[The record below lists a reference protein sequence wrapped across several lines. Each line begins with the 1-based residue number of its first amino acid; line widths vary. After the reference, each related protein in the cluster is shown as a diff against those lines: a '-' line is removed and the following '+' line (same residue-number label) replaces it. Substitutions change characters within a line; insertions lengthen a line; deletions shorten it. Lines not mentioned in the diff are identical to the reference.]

1 MPSSARHEQ
10 RRVQVQPRV
19 GAIMARW
26 AEHCFKA
33 YDIRGLANGDGS
45 GELTPAFAER
55 LGRALATYL
64 GAKRLAVGRDIRT
77 SSPALADALMQG
89 MQAAGTDVIDLDV
102 CTTGALYHAC
112 WTMDVD
118 GGVMVTASHLP
129 MPTHNG
135 FKMCRGNL
143 PLAGDEIQEL
153 REVFLAGEFSTG
165 EGARTLT
172 PHMPGYLAAI
182 AESVG
187 PLGRPVHVAVDAG
200 NAVPGP
206 FLVDVLE
213 AIGAKVEA
221 VHCTW
226 DASEPNHGADPTR
239 PYNMTDLADLV
250 NQHGCEFGLGSDG
263 DGDRIGA
270 VTETGAFVYPDRLVA
285 LLVGDVLADLGEDA
299 TANERTVIYDVK
311 CSMNVESA
319 ILAAG
324 GTPLMARTGH
334 SFMKRALA
342 DRPGCRFAAEMS
354 GHLFPADRGWYGFDC
369 SLYNAARLVELW
381 SRQAPEGPTFGE
393 ALDAVA
399 PNLPTTGECKVPC
412 EEDRKEAVV
421 AGITAAFA
429 DLPHSTVDGVR
440 VRFEDEDGHL
450 QGWYLARRSNTEAV
464 LVMRAEARTE
474 EGLDHIR
481 AHIESRV
488 ADLIDVEGFLD
499 AFA

>member
-1 MPSSARHEQ
+1 
-10 RRVQVQPRV
+10 VQPRR
-19 GAIMARW
+19 GDSMATW
-26 AEHCFKA
+26 PEHCFKA

-45 GELTPAFAER
+45 GELTPSFAER
-55 LGRALATYL
+55 LGQALGTYL

-77 SSPALADALMQG
+77 SSPALADALMRG
-89 MQAAGTDVIDLDV
+89 MQAAGTDVVDLDV

-112 WTMDVD
+112 WTMNVD

-143 PLAGDEIQEL
+143 PLAGEEIQEL
-153 REVFLAGEFSTG
+153 RGVFLEGEFTDG
-165 EGARTLT
+165 QGTRTT
-172 PHMPGYLAAI
+172 MPHMPTYLSAI

-187 PLGRPVHVAVDAG
+187 PLGRQVHVAVDAG

-206 FLVDVLE
+206 FLVEVLE
-213 AIGAKVEA
+213 AIGANVEA
-221 VHCTW
+221 IHCTW

-239 PYNMTDLADLV
+239 PYNMTDLAELV
-250 NQHGCEFGLGSDG
+250 VQQGCEFGLGSDG

-285 LLVGDVLADLGEDA
+285 LLVGDVLADLDENA
-299 TANERTVIYDVK
+299 TENQRTVIYDVK

-324 GTPLMARTGH
+324 GVPLMARTGH

-354 GHLFPADRGWYGFDC
+354 GHIFPADRGWYGFDC
-369 SLYNAARLVELW
+369 SLYNAARLVEFW
-381 SRQAPEGPTFGE
+381 SRQNVDGASFGE

-412 EEDRKEAVV
+412 AEDDKDRVV

-440 VRFEDEDGHL
+440 VRFEDEEGRL

-474 EGLDHIR
+474 AVLKDIQSR
-481 AHIESRV
+481 IEQRV
-488 ADLIDVEGFLD
+488 PDLIDVSGFLD